1 VDIDKIIQTTAE
13 MMILA
18 CVMFLAA
25 FFCFRILLL
34 PKALPPAIDEIHEF
48 GTNLPEE

>member
-1 VDIDKIIQTTAE
+1 VGIDKIIQTGAE
-13 MMILA
+13 MTILA

-34 PKALPPAIDEIHEF
+34 PKSLPPPIDEIHEV

>member
-1 VDIDKIIQTTAE
+1 VSIDKFIQTAAE
-13 MMILA
+13 MTILA

-34 PKALPPAIDEIHEF
+34 PKSLPPTIDEIYEA